1 MYRILLGSK
10 PRKVFHKSD
19 GKTQKKLRML
29 FEALEVN
36 PWPARDF
43 DLAKIESMADCF
55 RVRIGS
61 FRVCYHVQT
70 EKKEITVYRIERRSE
85 RTYR

>member
-1 MYRILLGSK
+1 MFHVLLGNK
-10 PRKVFHKSD
+10 PRKVFQKSD
-19 GKTQKKLRML
+19 AKTQRKLTTL
-29 FEALEVN
+29 FETLEVN

-61 FRVCYHVQT
+61 YRVCYHVQADK
-70 EKKEITVYRIERRSE
+70 EEITVYRIERRSE
-85 RTYR
+85 KTYR